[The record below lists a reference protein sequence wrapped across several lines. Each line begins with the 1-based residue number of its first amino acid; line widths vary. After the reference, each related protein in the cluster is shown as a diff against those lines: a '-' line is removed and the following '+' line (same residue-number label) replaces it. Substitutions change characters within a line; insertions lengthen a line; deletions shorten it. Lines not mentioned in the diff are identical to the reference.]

1 MTLNYQIHQNLYR
14 HRKYRKARKTTYKK
28 KAKEEKAHIVIIQGF
43 ALSPK
48 NVEVLID
55 QLMER
60 LKALERDEIGGS
72 DIFDGTAK
80 AQVSP
85 NFIMVILCI
94 RIEKILKAT
103 NLMIWIRRGK

>member
-1 MTLNYQIHQNLYR
+1 
-14 HRKYRKARKTTYKK
+14 
-28 KAKEEKAHIVIIQGF
+28 
-43 ALSPK
+43 
-48 NVEVLID
+48 
-55 QLMER
+55 MEL

-80 AQVSP
+80 AQSKSKLHHG
-85 NFIMVILCI
+85 ILCI